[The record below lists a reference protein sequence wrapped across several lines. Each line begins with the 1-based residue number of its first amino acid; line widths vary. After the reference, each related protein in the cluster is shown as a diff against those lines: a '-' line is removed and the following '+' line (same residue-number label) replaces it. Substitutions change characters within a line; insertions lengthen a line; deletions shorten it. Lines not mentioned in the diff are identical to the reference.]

1 MNDVVTVMLDTYD
14 IMILIYL
21 DEHKSVTTTIMARVI
36 FEPKDRREM
45 VKCDNRIRAKLKHL
59 VEIGLVD
66 KKDNGNSIYSLNK
79 KQVFFGSGKIYLPM
93 TKKRGKVY
101 LDIGDFIAVK
111 TVDGNFYLRR
121 LNEVNEVPVKK

>member
-1 MNDVVTVMLDTYD
+1 MNEMVMVVLDTYD

-21 DEHKSVTTTIMARVI
+21 DENEPATTTTMARAI
-36 FEPKDRREM
+36 FEPKDERRELI
-45 VKCDNRIRAKLKHL
+45 KCDNRIRARLNRL
-59 VEIGLVD
+59 VEMGLVD

-79 KQVFFGSGKIYLPM
+79 KNVFFGSGKLYLPM

-111 TVDGNFYLRR
+111 TVDGDFYIRQ
-121 LNEVNEVPVKK
+121 LNQVKTPVKK

>member
-1 MNDVVTVMLDTYD
+1 MLDTYD

-21 DEHKSVTTTIMARVI
+21 DENKPATTTTMARAI
-36 FEPKDRREM
+36 FEPKEERRELI
-45 VKCDNRIRAKLKHL
+45 KCDNRIRARLNRLVKL
-59 VEIGLVD
+59 GLVD

-79 KQVFFGSGKIYLPM
+79 KSVFFGSGKLYLPM

-111 TVDGNFYLRR
+111 TVGGDFYLRQ
-121 LNEVNEVPVKK
+121 LNAVDKSIVKK